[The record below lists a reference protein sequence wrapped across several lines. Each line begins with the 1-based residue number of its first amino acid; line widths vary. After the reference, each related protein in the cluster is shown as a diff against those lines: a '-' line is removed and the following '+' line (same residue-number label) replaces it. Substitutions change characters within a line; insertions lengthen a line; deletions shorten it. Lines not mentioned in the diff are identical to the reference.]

1 MELDMN
7 THTCLTVGFVLLASA
22 AALPAVASPADAT
35 AFEKA
40 ELAQLTPQ
48 LRAQVE
54 ARMKNGQT
62 VRGILETM
70 LLNNISALFAVGAIK
85 AVDFEKGVAV
95 VATPS
100 GEIKVVAFDVAT
112 LIVKV

>member
-1 MELDMN
+1 MEADMSRS
-7 THTCLTVGFVLLASA
+7 TGRAFVLALLG
-22 AALPAVASPADAT
+22 AALPMLAFAYEAT

-54 ARMKNGQT
+54 ARMTNGQT

-70 LLNNISALFAVGAIK
+70 LLNNISALFAVSAVK
-85 AVDFEKGVAV
+85 AVDFEKGVAIV
-95 VATPS
+95 EAKDGS
-100 GEIKVVAFDVAT
+100 LKVVPFDVTT
-112 LIVKV
+112 LVIKA